1 MTTSSPFREP
11 GSITPFVGMD
21 VNKFHSR
28 LAEVLQVDPAKL
40 RLEATEGGCLLYMPD
55 HRFALAKARLEEDG
69 VCVVEPENGHPV
81 EGEEGL
87 FHHAR
92 RDEWLVDEIRD
103 HDVAVERGEPHFH
116 PHVLA
121 LREARAKTTGKGVG
135 RIRFKV

>member
-1 MTTSSPFREP
+1 
-11 GSITPFVGMD
+11 MD
-21 VNKFHSR
+21 DAKLHAR
-28 LAEVLQVDPAKL
+28 LAEVLQVDPSKL
-40 RLEATEGGCLLYMPD
+40 RLEPYAEGGWLLYMPA
-55 HRFALAKARLEEDG
+55 HRFPLARARVEEAG

-103 HDVAVERGEPHFH
+103 HDVAVERGEPHSH